1 MNWKRARKSIWY
13 GLEEGKRENDVIILD
28 SQEQNKNIFSK
39 MQSTREVTVFTNKIA
54 HRCHL

>member
-28 SQEQNKNIFSK
+28 SQE
-39 MQSTREVTVFTNKIA
+39 
-54 HRCHL
+54 